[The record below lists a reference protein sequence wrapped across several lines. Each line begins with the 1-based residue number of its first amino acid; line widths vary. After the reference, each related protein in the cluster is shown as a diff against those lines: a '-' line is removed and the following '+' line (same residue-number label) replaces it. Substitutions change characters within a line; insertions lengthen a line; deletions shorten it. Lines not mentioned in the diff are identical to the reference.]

1 LSYRS
6 AAALIGAVT
15 TSASFAI
22 TGSVGAQP
30 PPPPTASNGQTVT
43 VLAHGIPTPT
53 AFAFAGSTVFAG
65 SGPDESGKAEGGL
78 FVVANGAAAKVPN
91 TPAVVFGLAWHKDTL
106 YLSAGKQLFA
116 YTGWNGTQFATSKL
130 IYNGKKSFPGFN
142 GLAWGPD
149 GRLYAGISLRS
160 MKYDRK
166 KDPSKYG
173 NSIVSLKPNGTD
185 LRVIARGLRQPFQL
199 TFLKGGHHPYA
210 GVLGQDSAKIPP
222 DEIVQAKSGQDYGF
236 PTCTH
241 LVASKCASFTKP
253 FRLLPKHAS
262 PMGVGAIGSTLYVS
276 LFGGTTGKNPEV
288 VTISTKTR
296 KLKPFV
302 TGFVAPVIALGINA
316 GTVYFGDLTGTVY
329 SVLAG

>member
-1 LSYRS
+1 MSYRS
-6 AAALIGAVT
+6 ATALIGAVVL
-15 TSASFAI
+15 SASLAI
-22 TGSVGAQP
+22 AGAAGAQAP
-30 PPPPTASNGQTVT
+30 PPPKAANGQTVT
-43 VLAHGIPTPT
+43 PLASGIPTPT
-53 AFAFAGSTVFAG
+53 AFAFAGATVFAG
-65 SGPDESGKAEGGL
+65 SGPDESGKAQGGL
-78 FVVANGAAAKVPN
+78 FVVANGAATRVPN
-91 TPAVVFGLAWHKDTL
+91 TPPVVFGLVWHKDTL

-116 YTGWNGTQFATSKL
+116 LTGWNGTQFASSKV

-149 GRLYAGISLRS
+149 GRIYAGISLRS
-160 MKYDRK
+160 MAFDHK

-185 LRVIARGLRQPFQL
+185 LRVVARGLRQPFQL

-210 GVLGQDSAKIPP
+210 GILGQDSGKIPP
-222 DEIVQAKSGQDYGF
+222 DELVQARSGQDYGF

-241 LVASKCASFTKP
+241 LVESKCAGFAKP

-262 PMGVGAIGSTLYVS
+262 PMGIGSIGSTLYLS
-276 LFGGTTGKNPEV
+276 LFGGTDGKHPEI
-288 VTISTKTR
+288 VTISTKTK

-329 SVLAG
+329 SVPAA